1 MTLYTPSTC
10 HILICK
16 CLDGSVIII
25 TINYNRCRWDW
36 ASDQIEFTDDNEYLI
51 TFEKKKPWD
60 VRWCCSLSSWLERK
74 SLRTSLVD
82 LYTSYW
88 ILVWQLDDFQ
98 RSFKESFGDSFNEF
112 RRTVWHWVNLIEGG
126 QILRPN
132 LLRSRKTLLSVP
144 DIGISSHFRI

>member
-1 MTLYTPSTC
+1 MFL
-10 HILICK
+10 
-16 CLDGSVIII
+16 G
-25 TINYNRCRWDW
+25 RWDW

-88 ILVWQLDDFQ
+88 ILVWQLDDNNNGLLTDPPVG
-98 RSFKESFGDSFNEF
+98 SSLLNHINYNFKKIKLSFNYKLCN
-112 RRTVWHWVNLIEGG
+112 TQLKIEVGLTEWKL
-126 QILRPN
+126 Q
-132 LLRSRKTLLSVP
+132 
-144 DIGISSHFRI
+144 

>member
-1 MTLYTPSTC
+1 MFL
-10 HILICK
+10 
-16 CLDGSVIII
+16 G
-25 TINYNRCRWDW
+25 RWDW

-112 RRTVWHWVNLIEGG
+112 QRTVWHWVNLIEGG
-126 QILRPN
+126 QDQIYCVLRKHCSVFQILEYQA
-132 LLRSRKTLLSVP
+132 
-144 DIGISSHFRI
+144 IFEYSHSLQSQYSICYCEMPGQFR